1 MDDKILKSILISTF
15 LLVLGC
21 LKEAEPGLEG
31 LAVVHSIMEESYL
44 NSGHCLFSVPHATQ
58 SGTRIAFC
66 NALPRRYCR
75 SDVLLLD
82 AGELTSLR
90 AGIQSH
96 GLNTAGCSFD
106 ALNEITLID
115 SLQTPTLPE
124 AAKASS
130 TKLAMNDIS
139 VRVVESCA
147 AVGLETTPFVD
158 AAFESLLPPNFYLKL
173 HDASIYLNR
182 YATDSTCRNAIS
194 LTTEER
200 SMIDRIR
207 SGASPSSLVCDT
219 GDDDASLN
227 DCPQGVVNA
236 LD

>member
-1 MDDKILKSILISTF
+1 M
-15 LLVLGC
+15 
-21 LKEAEPGLEG
+21 EG
-31 LAVVHSIMEESYL
+31 LAVIHSIMEEAYL

-66 NALPRRYCR
+66 NALPRKYCQ
-75 SDVLLLD
+75 SSTLLLN
-82 AGELTSLR
+82 AGQLASLR
-90 AGIQSH
+90 AGIQTH

-106 ALNEITLID
+106 ALNEVTLLD
-115 SLQTPTLPE
+115 SLETPTLPE
-124 AAKASS
+124 AAKAGS
-130 TKLAMNDIS
+130 TKSAMNDIT
-139 VRVVESCA
+139 VRAVESCA
-147 AVGLETTPFVD
+147 AVGLEAAPFINAD
-158 AAFESLLPPNFYLKL
+158 FQSLLPSSYYLKL
-173 HDASIYLNR
+173 YDASIYLNR
-182 YATDSTCRNAIS
+182 YATDSVCRNAIP